1 MALRRASSRQG
12 LYKKAT
18 APAARARA
26 RIVIGVRRDED
37 DRDAPVRRNHLT
49 LKIESVHARQAHIE
63 YQACRIGGLIR
74 M

>member
-37 DRDAPVRRNHLT
+37 DRDAPVRRNQLS
-49 LKIESVHARQAHIE
+49 LELESVHARQAHIE
-63 YQACRIGGLIR
+63 YQACRLGRLMR
-74 M
+74 L